1 MSVSHGW
8 DGRCTECLLNI
19 TCLAFMTSFS
29 QTTTL
34 KESCYCEPHLS
45 LLLPQSTWRNVTWPQ
60 HQLLLP
66 PPTPQWPLLPAL
78 SYPGPFLLLG
88 HARHVPTSRPCSS
101 VCPDCYL
108 SPLLTHLDLHPMGPL
123 QRDVPDQSN
132 KVTSSIHCCLTLLYL
147 SS

>member
-1 MSVSHGW
+1 MLSNGWLGASLMSVSHGW

-66 PPTPQWPLLPAL
+66 PHPTVAFAHSSQLPWPLPLTWPRQACSHVRALLICLPR
-78 SYPGPFLLLG
+78 LLPEPSADPPRSPPNG
-88 HARHVPTSRPCSS
+88 ASS
-101 VCPDCYL
+101 ERCP
-108 SPLLTHLDLHPMGPL
+108 
-123 QRDVPDQSN
+123 
-132 KVTSSIHCCLTLLYL
+132 
-147 SS
+147 